1 MSDRK
6 KYRFCISTTLPW
18 IPTKK
23 VLIFQCARNE
33 NSKNWTRKNDTF
45 QRAGWLE
52 RKISNT
58 DLTRFLF
65 QDWKRQKMPE
75 ICSHQIW
82 LQKDHAILKSRN
94 CNFKSKCDKGF
105 SSQKIPSFYSNYYL
119 SVFDFWFNVILNGPS
134 KCEQKFTLK
143 NAQISTILHTVSN
156 LLFS

>member
-1 MSDRK
+1 MICQIEK
-6 KYRFCISTTLPW
+6 KNKFCISTTLPW

-33 NSKNWTRKNDTF
+33 IQKIGPEKNYTF

-65 QDWKRQKMPE
+65 QDWKRQKSLKFAH
-75 ICSHQIW
+75 IKSDF
-82 LQKDHAILKSRN
+82 KNHAILKSRN

-105 SSQKIPSFYSNYYL
+105 FSQKNPSFYFKYL
-119 SVFDFWFNVILNGPS
+119 SVFEFWFNVILNGPS

-143 NAQISTILHTVSN
+143 CTNFHHLAHCI
-156 LLFS
+156 